1 MHIDIY
7 VDIHIHSDSHSHCRH
22 HFRFRPSK
30 QINLALNYC
39 FNKNLFLKCTSIISK
54 HSHSDVE
61 LHLLLVTGL

>member
-1 MHIDIY
+1 MLIFIFTPIPIVI
-7 VDIHIHSDSHSHCRH
+7 VDTIFALDHQ
-22 HFRFRPSK
+22 K